1 MADLDSYCVPRE
13 SNKCEFYTIT
23 NETVSF
29 SPQRSCGRARHW
41 IGLDRILSYLR
52 GTLYC
57 DRINQQ
63 EKKEA
68 NATFVPTLLNRYRR
82 TNREPSELSVSIP
95 EPLKKKKTRK
105 KASIT
110 YIK

>member
-13 SNKCEFYTIT
+13 SNKCELYTIT

-52 GTLYC
+52 G
-57 DRINQQ
+57 
-63 EKKEA
+63 KKNSKCHHCA
-68 NATFVPTLLNRYRR
+68 NST
-82 TNREPSELSVSIP
+82 
-95 EPLKKKKTRK
+95 EPLSKDE
-105 KASIT
+105 
-110 YIK
+110 